1 MRFSKRGLM
10 TLVIYGVLGML
21 FIGYLSLHNFGLVAL
36 IAATTGIILCPY
48 IILDDA
54 LKIEEEA

>member
-10 TLVIYGVLGML
+10 TLVIYGFLGML
-21 FIGYLSLHNFGLVAL
+21 FIGYLSLHNFGLVSL
-36 IAATTGIILCPY
+36 IATTSAIILCPY